1 MNLGS
6 MLQELRKN
14 KNITQEQ
21 VARELGVSVA
31 AVSKWETNNSLPDI
45 LTLINLAD
53 YFEISLDEMTGRN
66 QVQKKAL
73 LLTEYPD
80 LSQKLKELLEQYR
93 IILLKQCTELEA
105 AKEYCN
111 QNDLDM
117 ILVADRER
125 KDTVS
130 DEFPD
135 KTVILSVSENEEEI
149 LKGFEFAI
157 KNFPQKY
164 SKE

>member
-117 ILVADRER
+117 ILVAGRER

>member
-117 ILVADRER
+117 ILVAGRER
-125 KDTVS
+125 KDMVS

>member
-117 ILVADRER
+117 ILVASRER

>member
-105 AKEYCN
+105 AKEYSN

-117 ILVADRER
+117 ILVAGRER